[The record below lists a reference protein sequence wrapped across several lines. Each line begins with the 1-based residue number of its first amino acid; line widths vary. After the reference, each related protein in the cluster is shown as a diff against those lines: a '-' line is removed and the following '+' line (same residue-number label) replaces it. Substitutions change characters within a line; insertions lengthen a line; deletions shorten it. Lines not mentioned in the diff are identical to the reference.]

1 MYKFIC
7 FKFKFMLRS
16 LCLYVND
23 DKKTNYSTFYLRY
36 DKHNQLTVLYA
47 TANLN
52 LIIITINT

>member
-23 DKKTNYSTFYLRY
+23 DKKKTNYSTFYSRHE
-36 DKHNQLTVLYA
+36 KNNQTTTMQYYTLH
-47 TANLN
+47 
-52 LIIITINT
+52 IQS